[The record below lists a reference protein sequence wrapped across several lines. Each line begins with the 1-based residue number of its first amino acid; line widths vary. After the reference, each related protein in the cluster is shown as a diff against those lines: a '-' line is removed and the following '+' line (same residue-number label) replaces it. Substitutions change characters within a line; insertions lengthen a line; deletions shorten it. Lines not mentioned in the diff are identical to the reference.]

1 MNQSRFVVKSCS
13 VEDYI
18 ESVNNKNFKAKMTR
32 DVNFL
37 NEFLRHENEERE
49 LQRSYMLV
57 DTSTGISSAASNTKI
72 FMYFTY
78 LMTVYFDFL

>member
-1 MNQSRFVVKSCS
+1 MNQSKFVVNSCS
-13 VEDYI
+13 VEYI
-18 ESVNNKNFKAKMTR
+18 KNLNKKNSKAKTTR

-57 DTSTGISSAASNTKI
+57 DTSTGISSAAYNTKI